1 MAQTQVDSAGLLMLW
16 PQSNIKTFSTETE
29 IQLNSLVGSQYG
41 EREGYKLDIDQ
52 CG

>member
-29 IQLNSLVGSQYG
+29 IQLNSLVGSQYR
-41 EREGYKLDIDQ
+41 EREGFIS
-52 CG
+52 